1 MNTALSPDEQDSSTP
16 DSEDLCQ
23 LAVDALSEAKA
34 QDVVVLDVRDK
45 TSITDSM
52 IVASGSSTRHVKTL
66 AQKIV
71 LAAKDAGCP
80 PTGVEGERDAEWVLV
95 DLGDVLIHVMLPRT
109 RDFYNIEGLWA
120 VQSGAER
127 TGA

>member
-1 MNTALSPDEQDSSTP
+1 MNTAPSRDEQDSSML
-16 DSEDLCQ
+16 DSEALCDL
-23 LAVDALSEAKA
+23 ATEALSEAKA

-45 TSITDSM
+45 TSITDIM

-66 AQKIV
+66 AQKVV
-71 LAAKDAGCP
+71 LAAKDRGLQP
-80 PTGVEGERDAEWVLV
+80 NGVEGERDAEWVLV

-120 VQSGAER
+120 VEPDAEQ
-127 TGA
+127 TGG